1 MATSFGNS
9 AVRERRNRCEAY
21 INRSQRGGY
30 PEKVCE
36 RDLEFSGAEFLG
48 RPWFSLLVDGA
59 GLVDRCATT
68 SLPTLVTG
76 ALPVVGCANCG
87 CHVKVAMKGKPAP
100 PAGSVRR
107 RRTVLILTSRQTS
120 SWSKKYRLSNV
131 TERDRDQGGPNRG
144 RAAFAVIVRRPR
156 TIPSR
161 DCVDTGRRDGCSPH
175 IVLLRRFR
183 SSDAH

>member
-1 MATSFGNS
+1 M
-9 AVRERRNRCEAY
+9 
-21 INRSQRGGY
+21 
-30 PEKVCE
+30 
-36 RDLEFSGAEFLG
+36 
-48 RPWFSLLVDGA
+48 LVDGA

-87 CHVKVAMKGKPAP
+87 CHVKVAMKGKPGTTGRICETA
-100 PAGSVRR
+100 A
-107 RRTVLILTSRQTS
+107 S
-120 SWSKKYRLSNV
+120 STYPDFPSNFKLGKKYRLSNV
-131 TERDRDQGGPNRG
+131 TERDRDQGGPNKG
-144 RAAFAVIVRRPR
+144 QPAFAVIVRRPR

-183 SSDAH
+183 SSDAHSFNCCGSHANLSFMYCIYGASIHSCNVA